1 VCVCV
6 VAVCRSR
13 VKESRVCVCVVA
25 VCRSRVKESRVC
37 VCVCVSLLC
46 AEVESKN
53 HVKENMRR
61 IHQIQKNAQQND
73 EEVKQPVKALW
84 KLSRFDAVPSRV
96 KEELQVLHVA

>member
-1 VCVCV
+1 VSLLC
-6 VAVCRSR
+6 AEI
-13 VKESRVCVCVVA
+13 ES
-25 VCRSRVKESRVC
+25 KNHVC